1 MSEIYSSA
9 SGSYSSYLS
18 QRQTDEIK
26 QQVQK
31 SANQQMFA
39 TAMTGYYLGTKID
52 SVNQNIVRMSTGI
65 QNSINQN
72 TYTIAASAEM
82 LKETFDAGFDAINNK
97 LDMGFAGVTNA
108 IGAMSASMTAGFN
121 AVSAAI
127 DFWGEKIC
135 EKLDAIHDIVN
146 NPLLTASREL
156 YRRAAK
162 NSEKKFYEEAL
173 EDIKSAIE
181 KNKTDYISWG
191 LMGKLY
197 LFGISEFSNVVDVPL
212 ALEAFKNACKYI
224 SPDIDESEEAKKM
237 AAEFYFY
244 LGYVRYILANE
255 KRIAGETIEYRALLE
270 EASSTFGKS
279 YTLSSTMAES
289 LYNKTR
295 CNSLLEKKEVV
306 LEDLRF
312 VIEQDPLYSIRVLS
326 DPDFSGYTNE
336 IINLISEMRDNLASE
351 IQKDIIEFNDFRY
364 TFFGGNFA
372 QWLEN
377 QIQYINDN
385 KDKFSGEQK
394 YPYYDTWC
402 FYSILNRVLEIT
414 KTKSFVPDCLAAQ
427 KKINIKKAH
436 ASRFNKRLDGL
447 LPFNPFS
454 RYDYKDS
461 SWKSEFQFTDE
472 NHQAIEWR
480 IMPALKAA
488 RKNNFSEKGWIY
500 AGIGYDKT
508 SREIYFGLTFE
519 RGDILPS
526 IELIS
531 CESGDISEDGYD
543 VSDFIFFSPQMKFW
557 IESEIVPSKEWLQ
570 EFVLTKKTDWEV
582 TKKDETAIKNGT
594 FTTGRYVICEYGQ
607 KSVLDLPDYSNI
619 DKYGYYILDEN
630 TIFAVDK
637 YFGLERSLPIYVF
650 ASGVE
655 VTSVK
660 EIEEQRKVEE
670 KKRAVEEEQRKV
682 EEQISIEK
690 QKQDAAK
697 AAIRRRNNSIRKKQN
712 VKLGFLWALFILI
725 AALLIKPAGMFG
737 YRIWQKC
744 GAVIFV
750 NLEISFF
757 LIFIMRSGHWIRC
770 PFPGEEKEENY
781 RSRPCGPFMFLP
793 DNLLDISVNTW
804 VSLIPAVFTTA
815 LKIGL
820 ILGHPIIS
828 CLLSVVLWV
837 VILVVIVEVS
847 DSIPSQ
853 KNTKA

>member
-127 DFWGEKIC
+127 DYWGEKIC

-212 ALEAFKNACKYI
+212 ALDAFKNACKYI

-244 LGYVRYILANE
+244 LGYALYILANE

-326 DPDFSGYTNE
+326 DPDFYGYTNE
-336 IINLISEMRDNLASE
+336 IINLISKMRDNLASE

-427 KKINIKKAH
+427 KKINIEKYCPTL
-436 ASRFNKRLDGL
+436 FNKRLDGL
-447 LPFNPFS
+447 FPFAYFS
-454 RYDYKDS
+454 HYDYEDS
-461 SWKSEFQFTDE
+461 SWKSNFQFTDE

-488 RKNNFSEKGWIY
+488 RKNNFSEEGWIY

-526 IELIS
+526 IELIR
-531 CESGDISEDGYD
+531 CERGDISESEYD
-543 VSDFIFFSPQMKFW
+543 VSDYIFFSPQKKFW
-557 IESEIVPSKEWLQ
+557 IEPEIVPSMEWLQ
-570 EFVLTKKTDWEV
+570 NFCLQKKINWKISKEN
-582 TKKDETAIKNGT
+582 ETAIKNGT
-594 FTTGRYVICEYGQ
+594 FTTGRYVICEHGQ
-607 KSVLDLPDYSNI
+607 KSVLDFPDYSKI
-619 DKYGYYILDEN
+619 YKYGYDILDEN
-630 TIFAVDK
+630 TIFAVEE
-637 YFGLERSLPIYVF
+637 YGFGHEGSHWIYVF

-655 VTSVK
+655 VASVK
-660 EIEEQRKVEE
+660 EIEEQRK
-670 KKRAVEEEQRKV
+670 VEEEQRKV

-737 YRIWQKC
+737 YRLWQKC

-781 RSRPCGPFMFLP
+781 RSRPCGPFWNLP

-847 DSIPSQ
+847 DSIPSP
-853 KNTKA
+853 KNIKA

>member
-31 SANQQMFA
+31 SANQQMFT

-127 DFWGEKIC
+127 DYWGEKIC

-212 ALEAFKNACKYI
+212 ALDAFKNACKYI

-244 LGYVRYILANE
+244 LGYALYILANE

-326 DPDFSGYTNE
+326 DPDFYGYTNE
-336 IINLISEMRDNLASE
+336 IINLISKMRNNLASE

-427 KKINIKKAH
+427 KKINIEKYCPTL
-436 ASRFNKRLDGL
+436 FNKRLDGL
-447 LPFNPFS
+447 FPFAYFS
-454 RYDYKDS
+454 HYDYEDS
-461 SWKSEFQFTDE
+461 SWKSNFQFTDE

-488 RKNNFSEKGWIY
+488 RKNNFSEEGWIY

-526 IELIS
+526 IELIR
-531 CESGDISEDGYD
+531 CERGDISESEYD
-543 VSDFIFFSPQMKFW
+543 VSDYIFFSPQKKFW
-557 IESEIVPSKEWLQ
+557 IEPEIVPSMEWLQ
-570 EFVLTKKTDWEV
+570 NFCLQKKINWKISKEN
-582 TKKDETAIKNGT
+582 ETAIKNGT
-594 FTTGRYVICEYGQ
+594 FTTGRYVICEHGQ
-607 KSVLDLPDYSNI
+607 KSVLDFPDYSKI
-619 DKYGYYILDEN
+619 YKYGYDILDEN
-630 TIFAVDK
+630 TIFAVEE
-637 YFGLERSLPIYVF
+637 YGFGHEGSHWIYVF

-655 VTSVK
+655 VASVK
-660 EIEEQRKVEE
+660 EIEEQRK
-670 KKRAVEEEQRKV
+670 VEEEQRKV

-737 YRIWQKC
+737 YRLWQKC

-781 RSRPCGPFMFLP
+781 RSRPCGPFWNLP

-847 DSIPSQ
+847 DSIPSP
-853 KNTKA
+853 KNIKA